1 MGQSRLQKNFKGSGC
16 FVWVK
21 YAVKQLQKGFHCLLK
36 QETGDCNITKKN
48 IDEANRMEGHFPVLA
63 ICNGEEAK
71 KFLVAL
77 SYLAYPPFVKLLEAA
92 EQEFGFDQ
100 PGVLVVPCKAN
111 ELQRIL
117 LRAKEMKKP

>member
-1 MGQSRLQKNFKGSGC
+1 MGQSRLQKNFKSSGC

-21 YAVKQLQKGFHCLLK
+21 YAVKQLQKGFLCLLK
-36 QETGDCNITKKN
+36 QETGDCNITKKI
-48 IDEANRMEGHFPVLA
+48 IDEANPMEGHFPVLA
-63 ICNGEEAK
+63 ICNGEEAR